1 MKKTLTVFA
10 IVLLVSCSLFAITS
24 ACDEHNQ
31 ALTLSPPQGF
41 AVTTISG
48 TGFAESKTVSIE
60 YDGVVQSTI
69 PAVVK
74 TDSKGSFTAIIS
86 IPNELAVGGHTITA
100 TDQYGCSASSTF
112 TVVDMKGPQG
122 VQGISGQSGKDG
134 INGLNGINGQDG
146 INGVNGKDG
155 VNGLNGLN
163 GIDGVIGTN
172 GTDGKDGINGINGI
186 NGTDGVSG
194 NDGKDGANGLNG
206 INGKNGINGVN
217 GKDGTNGTNGA
228 QGLPGSQGA
237 TELIITKPTPVSGT
251 DLWGFITI
259 LAFALVAFTAV
270 LITVYR
276 KSHR

>member
-10 IVLLVSCSLFAITS
+10 IVLLISCSLFAITS

-41 AVTTISG
+41 AVTTITG
-48 TGFAESKTVSIE
+48 TGFAESKTVSIA

-69 PAVVK
+69 PAIVK

-86 IPNELAVGGHTITA
+86 IPNELAVGAHTITA

-122 VQGISGQSGKDG
+122 VQGIAGLNGKDG
-134 INGLNGINGQDG
+134 INGLNGVNGKDGINGANGTNGNDG
-146 INGVNGKDG
+146 VNGVNGVNGKDG
-155 VNGLNGLN
+155 VN
-163 GIDGVIGTN
+163 GTN
-172 GTDGKDGINGINGI
+172 GTDGKDGINGING
-186 NGTDGVSG
+186 
-194 NDGKDGANGLNG
+194 LNG
-206 INGKNGINGVN
+206 KNGINGINGVN
-217 GKDGTNGTNGA
+217 GKDGANGTNGA

-237 TELIITKPTPVSGT
+237 TELVITKPTPVSGA
-251 DLWGFITI
+251 DLWGYIAI
-259 LAFALVAFTAV
+259 LALALAAFTAA